1 MMDEIDLDWQQFCD
15 DEYDEQH
22 QFSKSSSNC
31 SKSKSNSG
39 ISQSPSSNTKK
50 NTLLTKEPLDQDGV
64 PKSNALYISTQTII
78 SYLNMDVNLKE
89 VFWQLPIIPYALPK
103 EGIVK
108 KQIKFNSLSKEE
120 LAYIDQEKLKY
131 DYVDEYVINHID
143 NPTGRIKFKDVRKIS
158 IGISKKDITSYR
170 CKKKSAFY
178 NCFVVILRLLHED
191 KFKEV
196 HVKVFNTGKLE
207 IPGIQNADILHKVY
221 VLLVETLKPFTTTPQ
236 AIQANLTPQA
246 IQAIPAIP
254 QSTTINL
261 AFIESKTQTVLIN
274 SNFNCGYYLKRDVLN
289 DLFKKKYNDKIRSS
303 YDPCTYP
310 GIQCEI
316 YYKQQDA
323 ANQGKE
329 SEGIVNALTIETMK
343 TTAHITKV
351 SFMVFR
357 TGSVLIVGKCSE
369 QILYNIYGFLCSIFL
384 AEYKNIHEVNAAKLV
399 SPSLKQTRN
408 SRLKSITVNLC

>member
-1 MMDEIDLDWQQFCD
+1 MDEIDLDWQQFCD
-15 DEYDEQH
+15 DEYEEQH
-22 QFSKSSSNC
+22 HFSKRN
-31 SKSKSNSG
+31 SNS
-39 ISQSPSSNTKK
+39 NK
-50 NTLLTKEPLDQDGV
+50 NGSGKNNPILNNDMEQDGI

-78 SYLNMDVNLKE
+78 SYLNMDVNLKDI
-89 VFWQLPIIPYALPK
+89 FWQLPIMPYATPK

-120 LAYIDQEKLKY
+120 LAYIDQQKLKY

-143 NPTGRIKFKDVRKIS
+143 NPAGRIKFKDVRKIS

-221 VLLVETLKPFTTTPQ
+221 VLLVDTLKPFTMS
-236 AIQANLTPQA
+236 QANLTPQQEA
-246 IQAIPAIP
+246 NLTPI
-254 QSTTINL
+254 SL

-289 DLFKKKYNDKIRSS
+289 ELFKKKYNDKVRSS

-316 YYKQQDA
+316 YYNQDA
-323 ANQGKE
+323 TQN
-329 SEGIVNALTIETMK
+329 SIVNALTIETMK
-343 TTAHITKV
+343 TTANITKV

-369 QILYNIYGFLCSIFL
+369 QILHNIYAFLCAIFI

-399 SPSLKQTRN
+399 SPGLKQTRN
-408 SRLKSITVNLC
+408 SRLKSITVNI

>member
-1 MMDEIDLDWQQFCD
+1 MDEIDLDWQQFCD
-15 DEYDEQH
+15 DEYEEQH
-22 QFSKSSSNC
+22 QFSKSSSN
-31 SKSKSNSG
+31 SNKSRSSISISG
-39 ISQSPSSNTKK
+39 SSITNTKK
-50 NTLLTKEPLDQDGV
+50 SNPLNKDTSSGEDGI

-89 VFWQLPIIPYALPK
+89 VFWKLPIIPYALPK

-108 KQIKFNSLSKEE
+108 KQIKFNSQSKEE
-120 LAYIDQEKLKY
+120 LAYIDQQKLKY

-143 NPTGRIKFKDVRKIS
+143 NPAGRIKFKDVRKIS

-207 IPGIQNADILHKVY
+207 IPGIQNATILHKVY
-221 VLLVETLKPFTTTPQ
+221 VLLVEMLKPFTMPEQQET
-236 AIQANLTPQA
+236 NLTSP
-246 IQAIPAIP
+246 
-254 QSTTINL
+254 INL

-274 SNFNCGYYLKRDVLN
+274 SNFNCGYYLKRDILN

-316 YYKQQDA
+316 YYNQQAEKD
-323 ANQGKE
+323 GF
-329 SEGIVNALTIETMK
+329 VNALTIETMK
-343 TTAHITKV
+343 TTTHITKV

-369 QILYNIYGFLCSIFL
+369 DILHNIYSFLCTIFVT
-384 AEYKNIHEVNAAKLV
+384 EYKNIHEVNAAKLV

-408 SRLKSITVNLC
+408 SRLKSITVNM

>member
-1 MMDEIDLDWQQFCD
+1 MDEIDLDWQQFCD
-15 DEYDEQH
+15 DEYEGQH
-22 QFSKSSSNC
+22 QFTKSAK
-31 SKSKSNSG
+31 KS
-39 ISQSPSSNTKK
+39 
-50 NTLLTKEPLDQDGV
+50 LVLTKDNPDQLGI

-78 SYLNMDVNLKE
+78 SYLNMDVNLKD
-89 VFWQLPIIPYALPK
+89 VFWKLPIIPYAMPK

-108 KQIKFNSLSKEE
+108 KQIKFNSQTPEE
-120 LAYIDQEKLKY
+120 LAYIGQQKLKY
-131 DYVDEYVINHID
+131 DYVDEYIINHID
-143 NPTGRIKFKDVRKIS
+143 NPTGRIKYKDVRKIS

-221 VLLVETLKPFTTTPQ
+221 VLLVETLKPFTSSS
-236 AIQANLTPQA
+236 IDLV
-246 IQAIPAIP
+246 
-254 QSTTINL
+254 
-261 AFIESKTQTVLIN
+261 FIESKTQTVLIN

-316 YYKQQDA
+316 YY
-323 ANQGKE
+323 NQNTEKN
-329 SEGIVNALTIETMK
+329 GIVNALTIETMK

-369 QILYNIYGFLCSIFL
+369 RILHNIYEFLCEIFL

-399 SPSLKQTRN
+399 NSGLKQTRN
-408 SRLKSITVNLC
+408 SRLKNIIVNI

>member
-1 MMDEIDLDWQQFCD
+1 MEEINVDWQQFCD
-15 DEYDEQH
+15 DEYEEHH
-22 QFSKSSSNC
+22 QFIKHKPVLPSKSTVQ
-31 SKSKSNSG
+31 G
-39 ISQSPSSNTKK
+39 QG
-50 NTLLTKEPLDQDGV
+50 LHV
-64 PKSNALYISTQTII
+64 PKSNALYISTQTVI
-78 SYLNMDVNLKE
+78 SFLNMPVDLKT
-89 VFWQLPIIPYALPK
+89 VFWQLPILPYAEPK

-120 LAYIDQEKLKY
+120 LAYIDAQKIHY
-131 DYVDEYVINHID
+131 DYVDEYIINHID

-178 NCFVVILRLLHED
+178 NCFVVILRLLHQD

-207 IPGIQNADILHKVY
+207 IPGIQNTEILHKVY
-221 VLLVETLKPFTTTPQ
+221 VLLVETLKPFTTVP
-236 AIQANLTPQA
+236 IK
-246 IQAIPAIP
+246 
-254 QSTTINL
+254 L
-261 AFIESKTQTVLIN
+261 AFIEAKSQTVLIN

-289 DLFKKKYNDKIRSS
+289 ELFKKKYNDKIRSS

-316 YYKQQDA
+316 YYDQASNSKTTST
-323 ANQGKE
+323 KE
-329 SEGIVNALTIETMK
+329 INALTIETMK
-343 TTAHITKV
+343 TTINITKV

-369 QILYNIYGFLCSIFL
+369 PILHNIYAYLCTIFET
-384 AEYKNIHEVNAAKLV
+384 EYKQVHEPNVTKLNNG
-399 SPSLKQTRN
+399 LKQKRN
-408 SRLKSITVNLC
+408 SRMKNIIVNV

>member
-1 MMDEIDLDWQQFCD
+1 MEEINNDWQQFCD
-15 DEYDEQH
+15 DEFEEQH
-22 QFSKSSSNC
+22 QFIKHKPSVNKN
-31 SKSKSNSG
+31 G
-39 ISQSPSSNTKK
+39 IDKIAA
-50 NTLLTKEPLDQDGV
+50 LDQALDV

-78 SYLNMDVNLKE
+78 SYLNVEVNLKE
-89 VFWQLPIIPYALPK
+89 VFWQLPILPYSMPK

-120 LAYIDQEKLKY
+120 LAYINTQKIQY
-131 DYVDEYVINHID
+131 DYVDEFVINHID

-178 NCFVVILRLLHED
+178 NCFVVILRLLHND
-191 KFKEV
+191 VFKEV

-221 VLLVETLKPFTTTPQ
+221 VLLVETLKPFL
-236 AIQANLTPQA
+236 LTP
-246 IQAIPAIP
+246 
-254 QSTTINL
+254 INL
-261 AFIESKTQTVLIN
+261 AFIESNTQTVLIN

-289 DLFKKKYNDKIRSS
+289 ELFKKKYNDKIRSS

-316 YYKQQDA
+316 YYNQDA
-323 ANQGKE
+323 VIVGGGTGTGTGTCTDANKSTGTDANK
-329 SEGIVNALTIETMK
+329 STALTILDMK
-343 TTAHITKV
+343 TTTNLTKV

-369 QILYNIYGFLCSIFL
+369 QILHNIYEYLCTIFIN
-384 AEYKNIHEVNAAKLV
+384 EYKQIHEVNVTKLV
-399 SPSLKQTRN
+399 NAGSKQTRN
-408 SRLKSITVNLC
+408 SRMKSITVNA

>member
-1 MMDEIDLDWQQFCD
+1 MDEIDLDWQQFCD
-15 DEYDEQH
+15 DEYEEQH
-22 QFSKSSSNC
+22 HFIKSV
-31 SKSKSNSG
+31 
-39 ISQSPSSNTKK
+39 KK
-50 NTLLTKEPLDQDGV
+50 TPVLTKEPPSHADGI

-78 SYLNMDVNLKE
+78 SYLNMDVNLKD
-89 VFWQLPIIPYALPK
+89 VFWQLPIIPYAMPK

-108 KQIKFNSLSKEE
+108 KQIKFNSQTKEE
-120 LAYIDQEKLKY
+120 LAYIDQQKIKY

-143 NPTGRIKFKDVRKIS
+143 NPTGRIKYKDVRKIS

-207 IPGIQNADILHKVY
+207 IPGIQNANILHKVY
-221 VLLVETLKPFTTTPQ
+221 VLLVEMLKPFTTPQ
-236 AIQANLTPQA
+236 QADKPMP
-246 IQAIPAIP
+246 ID
-254 QSTTINL
+254 L

-274 SNFNCGYYLKRDVLN
+274 SNFNCGYYLKRDILN

-316 YYKQQDA
+316 YY
-323 ANQGKE
+323 NQHAETDGF
-329 SEGIVNALTIETMK
+329 VNALTIESMK

-369 QILYNIYGFLCSIFL
+369 QILHNIYAFLCTIFL
-384 AEYKNIHEVNAAKLV
+384 AEYKNIHEVNATKLV
-399 SPSLKQTRN
+399 SPGLKQTRN
-408 SRLKSITVNLC
+408 SRLKSITVNM

>member
-1 MMDEIDLDWQQFCD
+1 MDEIDLDWQQFCD
-15 DEYDEQH
+15 DEYEEQH
-22 QFSKSSSNC
+22 QFSKSSS
-31 SKSKSNSG
+31 
-39 ISQSPSSNTKK
+39 SSNTKK
-50 NTLLTKEPLDQDGV
+50 SSLLNKDTSSDQDGI

-78 SYLNMDVNLKE
+78 SYLNMDINLKE
-89 VFWQLPIIPYALPK
+89 VFWKLPIIPYALPK

-108 KQIKFNSLSKEE
+108 KQIKFNSQSKEE
-120 LAYIDQEKLKY
+120 LAYIDQQKLKY

-143 NPTGRIKFKDVRKIS
+143 NPAGRIKFKDVRKIS

-207 IPGIQNADILHKVY
+207 IPGIQNATILHKVY
-221 VLLVETLKPFTTTPQ
+221 VLLVEMLKPFTMPEQQKTNPTSQQETNP
-236 AIQANLTPQA
+236 TSPH
-246 IQAIPAIP
+246 
-254 QSTTINL
+254 INL

-274 SNFNCGYYLKRDVLN
+274 SNFNCGYYLKRDILN

-316 YYKQQDA
+316 YYNQQAEKD
-323 ANQGKE
+323 GF
-329 SEGIVNALTIETMK
+329 VNALTIETMK

-369 QILYNIYGFLCSIFL
+369 EILQNIYAFLCTIFVT
-384 AEYKNIHEVNAAKLV
+384 EYKNIHEVNATKLV
-399 SPSLKQTRN
+399 IPGLKQTRN
-408 SRLKSITVNLC
+408 SRLKSITVNM

>member
-1 MMDEIDLDWQQFCD
+1 MDEINLDWQQFCD
-15 DEYDEQH
+15 DEYEGQR
-22 QFSKSSSNC
+22 QFSKSASIVKPPVIHDTC
-31 SKSKSNSG
+31 E
-39 ISQSPSSNTKK
+39 I
-50 NTLLTKEPLDQDGV
+50 EI

-89 VFWQLPIIPYALPK
+89 VFWQLPIIPYATPK

-120 LAYIDQEKLKY
+120 LALISQQTLKY

-178 NCFVVILRLLHED
+178 NCFVVILRILHEN

-221 VLLVETLKPFTTTPQ
+221 VLLANTLNPFMTPL
-236 AIQANLTPQA
+236 ANLTP
-246 IQAIPAIP
+246 PANP
-254 QSTTINL
+254 TPLINL
-261 AFIESKTQTVLIN
+261 DFIESKTQTVLIN

-316 YYKQQDA
+316 YYSQ
-323 ANQGKE
+323 NSGKT
-329 SEGIVNALTIETMK
+329 GIVNALTIETMK
-343 TTAHITKV
+343 TTAQITKV

-369 QILYNIYGFLCSIFL
+369 EILHNIYDFLCTIFL
-384 AEYKNIHEVNAAKLV
+384 AEYKNIHEANAAKLV
-399 SPSLKQTRN
+399 NPLQKQTRN
-408 SRLKSITVNLC
+408 SRMKSIIVNM

>member
-1 MMDEIDLDWQQFCD
+1 MDEINVDWQQFCD
-15 DEYDEQH
+15 DEYEEQH
-22 QFSKSSSNC
+22 QFIKHKPGLGLGPGLN
-31 SKSKSNSG
+31 G
-39 ISQSPSSNTKK
+39 GKK
-50 NTLLTKEPLDQDGV
+50 TELGQGLLI

-78 SYLNMDVNLKE
+78 SYLNMPINLKE
-89 VFWQLPIIPYALPK
+89 VFWQLPILPYALPK

-120 LAYIDQEKLKY
+120 LAYIDAQKIHY
-131 DYVDEYVINHID
+131 DYVDEYIINHID

-178 NCFVVILRLLHED
+178 NCFVVILRLFHQD

-221 VLLVETLKPFTTTPQ
+221 VLLVETLKPFVTTP
-236 AIQANLTPQA
+236 IK
-246 IQAIPAIP
+246 
-254 QSTTINL
+254 L
-261 AFIESKTQTVLIN
+261 AFIEAKSQTVLIN

-316 YYKQQDA
+316 YYNQD
-323 ANQGKE
+323 
-329 SEGIVNALTIETMK
+329 SMDITALTIEAMK
-343 TTAHITKV
+343 TTKNITKV

-369 QILYNIYGFLCSIFL
+369 PILHNIYAYLCTIF
-384 AEYKNIHEVNAAKLV
+384 ETEHKQIHEVNVTKLV
-399 SPSLKQTRN
+399 NGMKQKRN
-408 SRLKSITVNLC
+408 SRLKNIVVNV

>member
-1 MMDEIDLDWQQFCD
+1 MDEIDIDWQQFCD
-15 DEYDEQH
+15 DEYEEQNQFTKGKPMGGAKMMNTNAKDPIKSVCVTDEI
-22 QFSKSSSNC
+22 KSAN
-31 SKSKSNSG
+31 
-39 ISQSPSSNTKK
+39 IT
-50 NTLLTKEPLDQDGV
+50 
-64 PKSNALYISTQTII
+64 PKSNDLYISTQTII
-78 SYLNMDVNLKE
+78 SYLNMDVDLKT
-89 VFWQLPIIPYALPK
+89 VFWQLPIIPYALPQ

-108 KQIKFNSLSKEE
+108 KQIKFNSMSQAE
-120 LAYIDQEKLKY
+120 LDYINEMKRTY

-143 NPTGRIKFKDVRKIS
+143 NPAGRIKFKDVRKVS

-178 NCFVVILRLLHED
+178 NCFVVILRLLHND
-191 KFKEV
+191 VFKEI

-221 VLLVETLKPFTTTPQ
+221 VLLAETLKPFVMSP
-236 AIQANLTPQA
+236 IK
-246 IQAIPAIP
+246 
-254 QSTTINL
+254 L
-261 AFIESKTQTVLIN
+261 AFIEGKTQTVLIN

-316 YYKQQDA
+316 YYNQDA
-323 ANQGKE
+323 HK
-329 SEGIVNALTIETMK
+329 SEIINALSIVDMK
-343 TTAHITKV
+343 TTANITKV

-369 QILYNIYGFLCSIFL
+369 KILHNIYEYLCTIFT
-384 AEYKNIHEVNAAKLV
+384 AEYKQIHEVNVTKLIGN
-399 SPSLKQTRN
+399 SLKQTRN
-408 SRLKSITVNLC
+408 SRMKSITVNA